1 VRPGRGAPVGQH
13 QGPLFAR
20 VICMGCLAME
30 IGSAVTAHAEPH
42 SGPVGVGVPILTTFV
57 AVDTVIG
64 VKRQSGL
71 RDDFWLFQS
80 LA

>member
-1 VRPGRGAPVGQH
+1 MLEGGTT
-13 QGPLFAR
+13 L
-20 VICMGCLAME
+20 
-30 IGSAVTAHAEPH
+30 SAADIFDSIT
-42 SGPVGVGVPILTTFV
+42 I